1 MITSLAIMSYMGRF
15 SSAKQAAYYVGLV
28 PRVDISGVL
37 RLLTAE
43 L

>member
-1 MITSLAIMSYMGRF
+1 MGRSISYMGNCKRF

-28 PRVDISGVL
+28 PGLIFQVTPLI
-37 RLLTAE
+37 TAE